1 MEESNHEIQIK
12 QETVSEFNNEQGS
25 KRHGAQFKA
34 VDNDLLDF
42 HNLHRK
48 NERVY
53 CKSCHCR
60 NTSCKCCFRPSH
72 KISSL
77 NIYTPSKCAGCCK
90 ILINGEKQC
99 VDDSNFDKC
108 RILEAGIGKPGGIRI
123 SDDVLFFHHI
133 ARGKNS
139 TFSCVSCLSRIKRC
153 KCCIRPATAVSNLNF
168 ATSTKCAG
176 CLSYIQNGKKV
187 CSDQHQRIECRILE
201 NTQAIRKRKFDKS
214 FSKYDTMTSPHVRAR
229 RTSAKSITSIV
240 SVPGE
245 TNSSTGLQTV
255 SDSTAGG
262 DSVSDTRLLHEATNL
277 STKQLSDM
285 NSELLKQINKQQ
297 KTIDRLGF
305 KNTQAIKKIEF
316 LEEQLRDA
324 TTFMENV

>member
-1 MEESNHEIQIK
+1 
-12 QETVSEFNNEQGS
+12 
-25 KRHGAQFKA
+25 
-34 VDNDLLDF
+34 
-42 HNLHRK
+42 
-48 NERVY
+48 
-53 CKSCHCR
+53 
-60 NTSCKCCFRPSH
+60 
-72 KISSL
+72 
-77 NIYTPSKCAGCCK
+77 
-90 ILINGEKQC
+90 
-99 VDDSNFDKC
+99 
-108 RILEAGIGKPGGIRI
+108 
-123 SDDVLFFHHI
+123 
-133 ARGKNS
+133 
-139 TFSCVSCLSRIKRC
+139 
-153 KCCIRPATAVSNLNF
+153 
-168 ATSTKCAG
+168 
-176 CLSYIQNGKKV
+176 
-187 CSDQHQRIECRILE
+187 
-201 NTQAIRKRKFDKS
+201 
-214 FSKYDTMTSPHVRAR
+214 MTSPHVRAR